1 MPSLKDSF
9 IVLLASIILGI
20 MGAIP
25 FGILAFIFGNGDSA
39 RDMFI
44 LEAVLLGSWF
54 PIKFLVDLQVKG
66 QSNFRLPKFSVNQLS
81 IFILLVAAIPL
92 LLLLYTN
99 TFLSFIFGAFVYR
112 FTGGSILTALILGIG
127 LQAMNIYRG
136 TQREKAMGTMN
147 NVFMRVQDINQGG
160 FNINIDPS
168 QVTQQTPH
176 EDEAQLIY
184 LPEDNLRERSYDTL
198 ADDEPMT
205 INIDPDSVSEQSDDE
220 A

>member
-25 FGILAFIFGNGDSA
+25 FGILAFIFGNAESA

-44 LEAVLLGSWF
+44 LEAFLLASWF
-54 PIKFLVDLQVKG
+54 PIKFLVDLQTKG
-66 QSNFRLPKFSVNQLS
+66 QSNFRLPDISLNQLS
-81 IFILLVAAIPL
+81 IFILIVAAIPL
-92 LLLLYTN
+92 LILLYTS
-99 TFLSFIFGAFVYR
+99 TFFSFVLAALAYR
-112 FTGGSILTALILGIG
+112 FTGGSILTALILGLG

-136 TQREKAMGTMN
+136 SQREKAMGTMN

-220 A
+220 T

>member
-1 MPSLKDSF
+1 MPSLKDSL
-9 IVLLASIILGI
+9 IVLLASLILGI
-20 MGAIP
+20 IGAIP
-25 FGILAFIFGNGDSA
+25 FGVLAFILGNADSA

-44 LEAVLLGSWF
+44 LEALLLSSWF
-54 PIKFLVDLQVKG
+54 PIKFLIDLQVKG
-66 QSNFRLPKFSVNQLS
+66 QSNFRLPNISFNQLS
-81 IFILLVAAIPL
+81 VFILLVAAIPL
-92 LLLLYTN
+92 LILLYTS
-99 TFLSFIFGAFVYR
+99 TFFSFLLAALAYR
-112 FTGGSILTALILGIG
+112 FTGGSILTAVILGLG

-168 QVTQQTPH
+168 EVTQQTPR
-176 EDEAQLIY
+176 EDEPQVIY

-198 ADDEPMT
+198 ADDEAMT
-205 INIDPDSVSEQSDDE
+205 INIDPDTVSEQSDDE